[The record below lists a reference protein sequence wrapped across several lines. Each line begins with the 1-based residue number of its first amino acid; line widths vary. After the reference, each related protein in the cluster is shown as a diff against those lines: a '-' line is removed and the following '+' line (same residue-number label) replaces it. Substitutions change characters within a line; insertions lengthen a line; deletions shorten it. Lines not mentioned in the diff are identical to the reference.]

1 MKINSLCEFAI
12 PPDESFNLPPKK
24 KKIYP
29 PKKYLCLFHSSWNLR
44 HDKLVSS
51 TILIIYL
58 EICLQVQ
65 RQNHISKIRYE
76 YLKTKKKEEDTIWK
90 EKISTFLNNFKMGY
104 ITKIVMVYKQA
115 PKHWNFCFTRMFVW
129 MENKE
134 NENEQVEEW

>member
-12 PPDESFNLPPKK
+12 PLDESFNL
-24 KKIYP
+24 P

-76 YLKTKKKEEDTIWK
+76 YLKKKKKEDTIWK

>member
-12 PPDESFNLPPKK
+12 PLYESFNLPPKK
-24 KKIYP
+24 KKNLP
-29 PKKYLCLFHSSWNLR
+29 PKKIFVSLSQQLKFAPRQTRVFNDINYLPWNL
-44 HDKLVSS
+44 SS
-51 TILIIYL
+51 SSKTKSYFKDTIW
-58 EICLQVQ
+58 
-65 RQNHISKIRYE
+65 ISK
-76 YLKTKKKEEDTIWK
+76 KKKKEDTIWK